1 MQKLDIVFY
10 TLSVW
15 KTPTEKAQSLTKD
28 FVNDMV
34 IPFLVSV
41 LVIGLIVTLYYWY
54 QDGQADN
61 ANFKKYLVAVV
72 FIIIGIAVISSAKA
86 WMWNLLNV

>member
-1 MQKLDIVFY
+1 MFFY

-15 KTPTEKAQSLTKD
+15 KQPTEKAQALSKD

-34 IPFLVSV
+34 IPFLVFV

-61 ANFKKYLVAVV
+61 ANFKKYLVAVI

-86 WMWNLLNV
+86 WMWNLLSV